1 MKHIATKLI
10 LALAFLGACSSC
22 AVHKQVVYFQDL
34 ANDSV
39 QQRVLAEPT
48 PITLKPEDKISIVVN
63 SQDPQLN
70 TLFNLPVTQPRI
82 GETSLISTS
91 SRDYV
96 SVYTVDPE
104 GNIDF
109 PVLGSVHV
117 QGMGRADVASY
128 IKSELESKKLLQN
141 PVVTVEYMNLGFS
154 VLGEVGNPGRFNIDR
169 DHVTVLEALSMAGD
183 LTIYGKRD
191 NISVMRQEGGV
202 QKIYPVNLC
211 SATELYSSPAYYLQQ
226 NDVIYVQPLPARAR
240 QSTAAGNTVLQ
251 PSFWISLA
259 SLFTTIAALLIP
271 VL

>member
-1 MKHIATKLI
+1 MKHITTKLI

-141 PVVTVEYMNLGFS
+141 PVKLFRFQILQHREEALLAFEKSRLDMGKASGYHQPQLTQVTVHS
-154 VLGEVGNPGRFNIDR
+154 W
-169 DHVTVLEALSMAGD
+169 
-183 LTIYGKRD
+183 
-191 NISVMRQEGGV
+191 
-202 QKIYPVNLC
+202 
-211 SATELYSSPAYYLQQ
+211 YSGWMPCFM
-226 NDVIYVQPLPARAR
+226 
-240 QSTAAGNTVLQ
+240 G
-251 PSFWISLA
+251 
-259 SLFTTIAALLIP
+259 
-271 VL
+271 